1 MHEFSVT
8 KSILDLCVQE
18 ARKNGL
24 AKVARINV
32 KLGRFTG
39 FSAEAIS
46 FYFTH
51 LEAGTACAGA
61 RLVFEEIPI
70 RIRCPKCGFEGTIEE
85 PVFNCPKCAADRL
98 DIVSGREFYID
109 SIEGN

>member
-8 KSILDLCVQE
+8 KSLLDLCVQE
-18 ARKNGL
+18 AKKNGL
-24 AKVARINV
+24 KKVKKITV
-32 KLGRFTG
+32 KLGKFTG

-46 FYFTH
+46 YYFTH

-70 RIRCPKCGFEGTIEE
+70 RIKCPKCGHEGEIEE
-85 PVFNCPKCAADRL
+85 PVFICPKCGGERINL
-98 DIVSGREFYID
+98 VSGREFYIE

>member
-8 KSILDLCVQE
+8 KSILNLCVQE
-18 ARKNGL
+18 AKSHGL
-24 AKVARINV
+24 KRVGKIIV

-39 FSAEAIS
+39 FSPEAIS
-46 FYFTH
+46 YYFTH

-70 RIRCPKCGFEGTIEE
+70 RIRCPKCGYEGEIEE
-85 PVFNCPKCAADRL
+85 PVFVCPACAAERL
-98 DIVSGREFYID
+98 VVISGREFYVE
-109 SIEGN
+109 SIEGE